1 MPSPDTPTT
10 LAPPPAVGPVRA
22 DIPTLSGR
30 IVAILVAPGIDAGQ
44 VESAQTAI
52 RRDGGHVDLVAPS
65 LAAIETPRGSTLM
78 PDGTFTT
85 RSPLDYDA
93 VVVPGGDV
101 SRLRGDG
108 AAVAFV
114 ARAYL
119 HARPLGLVGAGAELL
134 GGVPVRPGDAGV
146 VHADGAGQAF
156 VDALRAGI
164 AARAPLPTAPGA
176 VAPVTGPHSDD
187 DLHRIAS

>member
-1 MPSPDTPTT
+1 MPSPHT
-10 LAPPPAVGPVRA
+10 LSAPAPAPAVGPVCA

-30 IVAILVAPGIDAGQ
+30 TVAILVAPGIDAGQ
-44 VESAQTAI
+44 VESTQTAI

-85 RSPLDYDA
+85 CSPLDYDA

-101 SRLRGDG
+101 SRLRADG

-119 HARPLGLVGAGAELL
+119 HARPLGLVGTGAELL
-134 GGVPVRPGDAGV
+134 GGVPVQPGDAGV
-146 VHADGAGQAF
+146 VHADGAGPAL
-156 VDALRAGI
+156 VDALKAGI
-164 AARAPLPTAPGA
+164 AARVPMPTAPAA
-176 VAPVTGPHSDD
+176 VAPEIGPHPDD

>member
-1 MPSPDTPTT
+1 MPSPAA
-10 LAPPPAVGPVRA
+10 LASAPVIGPVQA
-22 DIPTLSGR
+22 DVPTLSGR
-30 IVAILVAPGIDAGQ
+30 AVAVLVAPGIDAAQ
-44 VESAQTAI
+44 VESAQIAI

-119 HARPLGLVGAGAELL
+119 HALPIGLVGEGMDLL
-134 GGVPVRPGDAGV
+134 CGVSMPQGHRGLVHSDCADAG
-146 VHADGAGQAF
+146 F
-156 VDALRAGI
+156 IDALKAGV
-164 AARAPLPTAPGA
+164 AARMPRQ
-176 VAPVTGPHSDD
+176 PVLDPDTGPAARPRPSPGG
-187 DLHRIAS
+187 DLHRIAG